1 MTAPAPP
8 IVVDPDAVRSRC
20 TPGTAVD
27 ALEAA
32 LRAGLDPAADTPR
45 IPVGLEHGQFLL
57 MPSENGAAAH
67 VGVKVVTVAPGNPAA
82 GLPRIGASYLLF
94 DRTTLVLR
102 AILDGVALTNL
113 RTPAVSIAA
122 VRAVLAARSGP
133 LRMVVVG
140 AGPQAIGHVA
150 TVRASLGDA
159 RPLGELCHL
168 VREPARVPDGLDPD
182 AAVVRLGTDDA
193 ADRLRSAELVVCATS
208 AREPVFD
215 SDLLDDRAVV
225 VAMGSHE
232 PDAREVDARL
242 CARATVIVEDV
253 GAAQREAGDVVMAI
267 GEGALTVDDLVTIR
281 QAVDGSATIPDDRPV
296 FFKGVGMSWED
307 LVVAEAVM
315 AGSGRA

>member
-1 MTAPAPP
+1 MPPP
-8 IVVDPDAVRSRC
+8 IVLDAGAVRARC
-20 TPGTAVD
+20 TPDVAVD

-32 LRAGLDPAADTPR
+32 LRAGLDPSTDTPR

-57 MPSENGAAAH
+57 MPSQTGGADAGH
-67 VGVKVVTVAPGNPAA
+67 VGAKIVTVAPDNPAV
-82 GLPRIGASYLLF
+82 GLPRIQASYLLF
-94 DRTTLVLR
+94 DRTTLSLR
-102 AILDGVALTNL
+102 AILDGIALTNL

-122 VRAVLAARSGP
+122 ARSVLAARTGP

-150 TVRASLGDA
+150 TVRAALA
-159 RPLGELCHL
+159 ERPLADLCHL
-168 VREPARVPDGLDPD
+168 VRDPTRVPDGLDPD
-182 AAVVRLGTDDA
+182 AEVVRLGTDGA
-193 ADRLRSAELVVCATS
+193 ADRLRTAELVVCATS
-208 AREPVFD
+208 AREPLFD
-215 SDLLDDRAVV
+215 SDLLGDRAVV

-253 GAAQREAGDVVMAI
+253 AAAQREAGDVVMAI
-267 GEGALTVDDLVTIR
+267 DEGALAASDLVTMR
-281 QAVDGSATIPDDRPV
+281 DAVDGSATIDADRPV

-315 AGSGRA
+315 AGGEA